1 MGQCSENSNRSYE
14 RVFIVMTSLCVMV
27 MYYYSVA
34 QCVYCIK
41 SVSMQDSK
49 VHYCLHVLL
58 SCFLCLIMLK
68 RCRSDVEC
76 KGD

>member
-1 MGQCSENSNRSYE
+1 MGQCSENRNRAYE

-41 SVSMQDSK
+41 SVSMQARK
-49 VHYCLHVLL
+49 VDYCLYVLL
-58 SCFLCLIMLK
+58 LCF
-68 RCRSDVEC
+68 
-76 KGD
+76 